1 MCGFLCRCQKKCKY
15 RNTRIRDEGVAFDS
29 ESAHLNKAATSG
41 HRKTQETSNVR
52 PSTKAILAAATA
64 LLALTAC
71 NSANTTRLSGAG
83 STFINPAMGR
93 WTADYQQ
100 AHKTVLINY
109 QSIGSGGGIQQVKA
123 GTVDFGAS
131 DAALTDEQLAAM
143 KPVLQLPES
152 AGPVVITYNM
162 PTLKQPLHLSPEAL
176 AGIIKNWQDPVIKDA
191 NPGADLPKSGI
202 AVVHRAESSGTSA
215 IFTTYLAQVS
225 KDWASKVGKGT
236 QVNWPAGNGGKG
248 SEGVT
253 GQIRQ
258 TPGSIGYVE
267 LTYAQ
272 QNNLPIAA
280 IENQAGRYILPS
292 PESTAAAIN
301 GFLNQIQQDPRLPI
315 VNPPAGATEAYPIA
329 GLTFLIVPK
338 DGTDVDKRQALKNFI
353 KYIVTD
359 GQNAASSLNYAP
371 LPDGVKQNDLN
382 QLNQMTAQGKP
393 LQ

>member
-1 MCGFLCRCQKKCKY
+1 MR
-15 RNTRIRDEGVAFDS
+15 S
-29 ESAHLNKAATSG
+29 
-41 HRKTQETSNVR
+41 
-52 PSTKAILAAATA
+52 STKAILAVTTA
-64 LLALTAC
+64 VLSLTAC
-71 NSANTTRLSGAG
+71 NSTKKTQLSGAG
-83 STFINPAMGR
+83 STFIYPAMGR

-100 AHKTVLINY
+100 THKNVQINY

-131 DAALTDEQLAAM
+131 DAALTDAQLAAM

-152 AGPVVITYNM
+152 AGPVCITYNL
-162 PTLKQPLHLSPEAL
+162 PGLQQPLRLSPEAL
-176 AGIIKNWQDPVIKDA
+176 AGIFLGTIKSWQDSVIKDA
-191 NPGADLPKSGI
+191 NPGAALPNTGI
-202 AVVHRAESSGTSA
+202 AVVHRADGSGTSA
-215 IFTTYLAQVS
+215 IFTTYLSEVS
-225 KDWASKVGKGT
+225 KDWATKVGKGT
-236 QVNWPAGNGGKG
+236 QVSWPAGNGGKG

-253 GQIRQ
+253 GQLRQ

-280 IENQAGRYILPS
+280 IENQAGHYVLPS
-292 PESTAAAIN
+292 PQSTTAAIN
-301 GFLNQIQQDPRLPI
+301 GFLSQLQQDPRVPI
-315 VNPPAGATEAYPIA
+315 VNPPSSAADAYPIA

-338 DGTDVDKRQALKNFI
+338 DGTDVEKRQALKDFI

-359 GQNAASSLNYAP
+359 GQKIASSLNYAP

-382 QLNQMTAQGKP
+382 LLNQMTAQGKP

>member
-1 MCGFLCRCQKKCKY
+1 VER
-15 RNTRIRDEGVAFDS
+15 V
-29 ESAHLNKAATSG
+29 AHLTSRRQQHG
-41 HRKTQETSNVR
+41 HSNFQETLNVTPR
-52 PSTKAILAAATA
+52 TKAILAAATA

-71 NSANTTRLSGAG
+71 NSTKTTQLSGAG
-83 STFINPAMGR
+83 SSFVNPAMGR

-100 AHKTVLINY
+100 AHKNLQINY
-109 QSIGSGGGIQQVKA
+109 QSIGSGGGIQQVRA

-143 KPVLQLPES
+143 KPVLQMPES
-152 AGPVVITYNM
+152 AGPVCITYNL
-162 PTLKQPLHLSPEAL
+162 PEVKQPLHLSPEAL
-176 AGIIKNWQDPVIKDA
+176 AGIFLGTIKSWQDPVIKDA
-191 NPGADLPKSGI
+191 NPGANLPKSGI
-202 AVVHRAESSGTSA
+202 SVIHRADSSGTSA

-253 GQIRQ
+253 GQLRQ

-272 QNNLPIAA
+272 QNGLPIAA
-280 IENQAGRYILPS
+280 IENQSGHFVLPS
-292 PESTAAAIN
+292 PASTTAAIN
-301 GFLNQIQQDPRLPI
+301 GFLNQLQQDPRLPI
-315 VNPPAGATEAYPIA
+315 VNPPAGASEAYPIS

-338 DGTDVDKRQALKNFI
+338 DGTDVEKRQTLKNFI
-353 KYIVTD
+353 KYVVTD
-359 GQNAASSLNYAP
+359 GQNVASSLNYAP
-371 LPDGVKQNDLN
+371 LPDSVKQNDLN
-382 QLNQMTAQGKP
+382 LLDQMTAQGKP

>member
-1 MCGFLCRCQKKCKY
+1 MKRPACRRIVESQQSCDT
-15 RNTRIRDEGVAFDS
+15 RNS
-29 ESAHLNKAATSG
+29 
-41 HRKTQETSNVR
+41 KTQETSNVR

-64 LLALTAC
+64 LLSLTAC
-71 NSANTTRLSGAG
+71 NSTKTTRLSGAG
-83 STFINPAMGR
+83 STFIYPAMGR

-100 AHKTVLINY
+100 THKDVQINY

-131 DAALTDEQLAAM
+131 DAPLSDEQLSAI

-152 AGPVVITYNM
+152 AGPVVITYNL
-162 PTLKQPLHLSPEAL
+162 PGLSQPLHLSPEAL
-176 AGIIKNWQDPVIKDA
+176 AGIFLGTIKSWQDPVIKGA
-191 NPGADLPKSGI
+191 NPGAPLPSTGI
-202 AVVHRAESSGTSA
+202 AVIHRADSSGTSA
-215 IFTTYLAQVS
+215 TFTTYLSQVS

-253 GQIRQ
+253 GQLRQ

-280 IENQAGRYILPS
+280 MENQAGRFVLPS
-292 PESTAAAIN
+292 PESTTAAIN

-315 VNPPAGATEAYPIA
+315 VNPPASATEAYPIA
-329 GLTFLIVPK
+329 TLTFLIVPK
-338 DGTDVDKRQALKNFI
+338 DGIDVDKRQALKNFI

-359 GQNAASSLNYAP
+359 GQNVASSLNYAP
-371 LPDGVKQNDLN
+371 LPDGLKQNDLN
-382 QLNQMTAQGKP
+382 LLNQMTAQGKP